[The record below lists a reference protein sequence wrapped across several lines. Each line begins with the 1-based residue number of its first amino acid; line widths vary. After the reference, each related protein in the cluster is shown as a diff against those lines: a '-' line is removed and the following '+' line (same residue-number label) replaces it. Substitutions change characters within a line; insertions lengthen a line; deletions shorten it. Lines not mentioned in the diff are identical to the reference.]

1 MQIMTLTLTICA
13 ATCLLLIAGVLWYPE
28 IRIGKRGFA
37 TYWVVAVLG
46 ALTLLATG
54 EISLAQV
61 LEGVTADTAVN
72 PLKILVLFLSMTAL
86 SVFMDEVGIFRRL
99 AAMTVAKSTGGQWS
113 LFWHLYVAVSVLT
126 IFTSN
131 DVIILTFTPFI
142 CYFARNANINPM
154 PYLFAEFVAANTW
167 SMALIIGN
175 PTNIYL
181 ATSAG
186 IDFTEYLR
194 VMLLPTIVG
203 GVTAFIALIILFHRQ
218 LQRPLIPVRSERE
231 PLQRSG
237 VIIGV
242 SHFVACLILLV
253 ASSWIGL
260 EMWGISFAVFASLMA
275 VAFLY
280 DVLSHHGFHEIIQ
293 TIRRLPW
300 QLIPFVLSMFVVVLA
315 LESSG
320 ATALLADM
328 LGNRHS
334 VMTYGLAS
342 ALASNAIN
350 NIPMSVLFSSMIDG
364 AFEGRQLVRA
374 TYGAIAGSNI
384 GALLSPIGAL
394 AGLMWASI
402 LKNHDVEISFLG
414 FVWRGLLIGIP
425 TLLATLWTIGVI
437 A

>member
-1 MQIMTLTLTICA
+1 MTLSLIICI
-13 ATCLLLIAGVLWYPE
+13 ATCALLIAGVLWFPE
-28 IRIGKRGFA
+28 IRIGGKRFA
-37 TYWVVAVLG
+37 TYWVVALSG
-46 ALTLLATG
+46 ALMLMATG
-54 EISLAQV
+54 EISTPQV
-61 LEGVTADTAVN
+61 VNGITADTAVN

-99 AAMTVAKSTGGQWS
+99 AAMTVAKATGGQWS
-113 LFWHLYVAVSVLT
+113 LFWHLYVAVAVLT

-142 CYFARNANINPM
+142 CYFARNANINPL

-167 SMALIIGN
+167 SMALVIGN

-186 IDFTEYLR
+186 IGFMEYLR
-194 VMLLPTIVG
+194 VMILPTVVG
-203 GVTAFIALIILFHRQ
+203 GVTAFALLIFMFRKQ

-231 PLQRSG
+231 PLRRSG
-237 VIIGV
+237 VIIAL
-242 SHFVACLILLV
+242 SHFVACLMMLV

-260 EMWGISFAVFASLMA
+260 EMWGISFAVFVSLMA

-280 DVLSHHGFHEIIQ
+280 GVLSHHGFDEITH

-300 QLIPFVLSMFVVVLA
+300 QLIPFVLSMFTVVLA
-315 LESSG
+315 LNISG
-320 ATALLADM
+320 ATSQLASALGSQDP
-328 LGNRHS
+328 

-350 NIPMSVLFSSMIDG
+350 NIPMSVLFSSMIEDG
-364 AFEGRQLVRA
+364 LTGSQLLGA
-374 TYGAIAGSNI
+374 TYGAIAGSNL

-402 LKNHDVEISFLG
+402 LRKHDVRISFLG
-414 FVWRGLLIGIP
+414 FVWRGMLIGIP
-425 TLLATLWTIGVI
+425 TLLATLWAIGI
-437 A
+437 ML

>member
-1 MQIMTLTLTICA
+1 
-13 ATCLLLIAGVLWYPE
+13 
-28 IRIGKRGFA
+28 
-37 TYWVVAVLG
+37 
-46 ALTLLATG
+46 
-54 EISLAQV
+54 
-61 LEGVTADTAVN
+61 
-72 PLKILVLFLSMTAL
+72 
-86 SVFMDEVGIFRRL
+86 
-99 AAMTVAKSTGGQWS
+99 
-113 LFWHLYVAVSVLT
+113 
-126 IFTSN
+126 
-131 DVIILTFTPFI
+131 
-142 CYFARNANINPM
+142 
-154 PYLFAEFVAANTW
+154 
-167 SMALIIGN
+167 
-175 PTNIYL
+175 
-181 ATSAG
+181 
-186 IDFTEYLR
+186 
-194 VMLLPTIVG
+194 
-203 GVTAFIALIILFHRQ
+203 
-218 LQRPLIPVRSERE
+218 
-231 PLQRSG
+231 
-237 VIIGV
+237 
-242 SHFVACLILLV
+242 
-253 ASSWIGL
+253 
-260 EMWGISFAVFASLMA
+260 MWGISFAVFASLMA

-364 AFEGRQLVRA
+364 AFEGGQLVRA

>member
-1 MQIMTLTLTICA
+1 MTLSLAICA
-13 ATCLLLIAGVLWYPE
+13 TTCLLLVAGVLWFPE
-28 IRIGKRGFA
+28 IRLGRRRFA
-37 TYWVVAVLG
+37 TYWVVALIG
-46 ALTLLATG
+46 AITLLATG
-54 EISLAQV
+54 EISVGQALD
-61 LEGVTADTAVN
+61 GITANTAVN
-72 PLKILVLFLSMTAL
+72 PLKILILFLSMTAL

-113 LFWHLYVAVSVLT
+113 LFWHLYVAVSILT

-142 CYFARNANINPM
+142 CYFARNANINPL

-167 SMALIIGN
+167 SMALVIGN

-186 IDFTEYLR
+186 IGFTEYLR
-194 VMLLPTIVG
+194 VMLLPTVAG
-203 GVTAFIALIILFHRQ
+203 GVTAFVALIIMFYRQ

-231 PLQRSG
+231 PLRRSG
-237 VIIGV
+237 VIISV
-242 SHFVACLILLV
+242 SHFAACLILLV

-260 EMWGISFAVFASLMA
+260 EMWGISAAVFASLMA
-275 VAFLY
+275 VALLY
-280 DVLSHHGFHEIIQ
+280 GVLSHHGFDEIKQ
-293 TIRRLPW
+293 TLRRLPW

-315 LESSG
+315 LENSG
-320 ATALLADM
+320 ATALLAQA
-328 LGNRHS
+328 LGERHTT
-334 VMTYGLAS
+334 MTYGLAS

-350 NIPMSVLFSSMIDG
+350 NIPMSVLFSSMIESG
-364 AFEGRQLVRA
+364 LEGSKLIEA

-402 LKNHDVEISFLG
+402 LKNHDVRISFIG

-425 TLLATLWTIGVI
+425 TLLATLWAIGI
-437 A
+437 II